1 MGYKVPN
8 SKNHKAL
15 LIFFPFF
22 PTQNIFRETRC
33 KIRKHKKNKLI
44 WEIYKGK
51 LDHLIVR
58 MILIEKQIIPV
69 EIDFRLIPE
78 AEKTFALKMARV
90 SLEM

>member
-1 MGYKVPN
+1 M
-8 SKNHKAL
+8 
-15 LIFFPFF
+15 
-22 PTQNIFRETRC
+22 
-33 KIRKHKKNKLI
+33 I